1 MRTGEFSR
9 TATRAGGR
17 RGAPLLAGGLA
28 ALVTA
33 LTVAAV
39 AGSSVMK
46 VSADAAGARLT
57 AISARSGS
65 DITSVLIEASEP
77 AAYVTTRPDP
87 LTVLV
92 DLRNVSAA
100 GAVNKAESVSS
111 GPLRAVTVE
120 EVKTPDGTTLA
131 RVRLKLTRPVNYLVH
146 SARNFIQVDLP
157 HQDSAAV
164 TLGAGAAKG
173 GTQAP
178 AAVRAT
184 DVPAS
189 VLRSIRA
196 ATESGATRVTLTGD
210 GKLVP
215 GSVEMAKDPPP
226 RLILDFSALTPG
238 VAAVTP
244 VDLGPVR
251 RIRVATHSMTPPV
264 TRVVFDLSKTASY
277 QIVPGASSEELVVVF
292 DGRSKAAAAPAPATP
307 APVTPTP
314 VAPTPVAP
322 TPVAP
327 APAAPAPAAPPAAA
341 PPTASVAPPTPPVKR
356 DVVPQAP
363 KTEAS
368 PAPPKPSHPEGKPPE
383 SVPQVPPPA
392 SPSPAP
398 QAETQLQQTQ
408 PLQPSGPG
416 RRQYTGQP
424 VSFDFQQAD
433 LRTVLRAFAEISGL
447 NIVIDPKVE
456 GTVDVSLKDVPW
468 DQALE
473 IILRANKLDYVV
485 DGTIVRIAPVT
496 VLAEEEGQRRKL
508 ADEQALS
515 GELKI
520 LTKTLSYAQAKDLEP
535 LVKGNTLSNRG
546 TTAVD
551 ARTNTLI
558 ITDLPQYLAKAEGLL
573 NTLDQPEGQVEI
585 EARLVQTSRSF
596 ARELGVK
603 WGFLGRASPELGN
616 TTALAFP
623 NSGSIS
629 GRTGAVE
636 GPNLTPSAVNLGVA
650 GATSAVGLALGS
662 VNGAFNL
669 DIALSALE
677 SEGKIKILRTP
688 RIVTQNN
695 VKARITRGQEIPYT
709 TTSAAPPTGGSGVV
723 IAQPLPTVQFKTAAL
738 TLEVTPRI
746 TPSGTVLLQID
757 VDNGS
762 PGEEQANGNIAINT
776 QRAQTTVLVKDAQT
790 TVIAGIFTNDERNT
804 QNRVPGLHRI
814 PLLGWL
820 FKNDRVDQTEEELLI
835 FITPKIMKVQ

>member
-1 MRTGEFSR
+1 MRTREFSR
-9 TATRAGGR
+9 APSRAGGR
-17 RGAPLLAGGLA
+17 RKTPPEVTGLA
-28 ALVTA
+28 ALVAA
-33 LTVAAV
+33 LTVVVV
-39 AGSSVMK
+39 AGSAGTTVN
-46 VSADAAGARLT
+46 ADTAARLT
-57 AISARSGS
+57 SVSARSGS
-65 DITSVLIEASEP
+65 DVTSVLIEASEP
-77 AAYVTTRPDP
+77 VSYVTTRPDP

-92 DLRNVSAA
+92 DLRHVRAA
-100 GAVNKAESVSS
+100 GAVNSAGSVSG
-111 GPLRAVTVE
+111 GPLRAVKVE
-120 EVKTPDGTTLA
+120 EANAPDGAALA
-131 RVRLKLTRPVNYLVH
+131 RVRLSLARPVGHTVH
-146 SARNFIQVDLP
+146 SSRNVIQVDLAHRDQGP
-157 HQDSAAV
+157 VTSGAGSAAPPTPTPV
-164 TLGAGAAKG
+164 SAQPG
-173 GTQAP
+173 P
-178 AAVRAT
+178 
-184 DVPAS
+184 VPAS
-189 VLRSIRA
+189 ALRSIQA
-196 ATESGATRVTLTGD
+196 ATEDGATRITLAAD

-215 GSVEMAKDPPP
+215 SSVEMAKDPPP
-226 RLILDFSALTPG
+226 RLIVDLNAVTPK
-238 VAAVTP
+238 VAAVTQIG
-244 VDLGPVR
+244 LGPVQ
-251 RIRVATHSMTPPV
+251 RIRVATHSVTPLV
-264 TRVVFDLSKTASY
+264 TRIVFDLSGAAAY
-277 QIVPGASSEELVVVF
+277 RVVPGTSAEELVVVF
-292 DGRSKAAAAPAPATP
+292 DATGTP
-307 APVTPTP
+307 A
-314 VAPTPVAP
+314 AS
-322 TPVAP
+322 
-327 APAAPAPAAPPAAA
+327 PPAAA
-341 PPTASVAPPTPPVKR
+341 VPPSPGPVKR
-356 DVVPQAP
+356 ESAP
-363 KTEAS
+363 PAPRTETA
-368 PAPPKPSHPEGKPPE
+368 PAPPE
-383 SVPQVPPPA
+383 PPP
-392 SPSPAP
+392 
-398 QAETQLQQTQ
+398 QQPL

-416 RRQYTGQP
+416 RKQYSGQP

-473 IILRANKLDYVV
+473 IILRANKLDYMV

-496 VLAEEEGQRRKL
+496 VLAEEEAQRRKL

-520 LTKTLSYAQAKDLEP
+520 FTRTLSYAQAKDLEP
-535 LVKGNTLSNRG
+535 LIKANTLSNRG

-558 ITDLPQYLAKAEGLL
+558 ITDLPSYLAKAETLL

-585 EARLVQTSRSF
+585 EARLVQTSRTF

-603 WGFLGRASPELGN
+603 WGFMGQASPQLGN
-616 TTALAFP
+616 TTNLAFP

-629 GRTGAVE
+629 GRTGAVG
-636 GPNLTPSAVNLGVA
+636 GPSLTPSAVDLGVK
-650 GATSAVGLALGS
+650 GATGAVGLALGA

-695 VKARITRGQEIPYT
+695 VKAKITRGQEIPYT

-762 PGEEQANGNIAINT
+762 PGEVQENGNIAINT
-776 QRAQTTVLVKDAQT
+776 QRAQTTVLVKDTQT

-820 FKNDRVDQTEEELLI
+820 FKNDRVDQSEEELLI
-835 FITPKIMKVQ
+835 FITPKIIKVQ

>member
-17 RGAPLLAGGLA
+17 QRTPLLASGLA

-39 AGSSVMK
+39 AGSSLMK
-46 VSADAAGARLT
+46 VNADAGARLT
-57 AISARSGS
+57 GVSARSGGEV
-65 DITSVLIEASEP
+65 TSVLIEASEP

-92 DLRNVSAA
+92 DLRHVSAA
-100 GAVNKAESVSS
+100 GAVNRAEPVSG
-111 GPLRAVTVE
+111 GPLRAVFVE
-120 EVKTPDGTTLA
+120 EVKTPDGAVLA
-131 RVRLKLTRPVNYLVH
+131 RVRLKLTRPVDHAVH
-146 SARNFIQVDLP
+146 SSRNVIQVDLA

-164 TLGAGAAKG
+164 KAGASAANPR
-173 GTQAP
+173 TQTP
-178 AAVRAT
+178 AAARPT
-184 DVPAS
+184 NVPAT
-189 VLRSIRA
+189 VLRSIQA
-196 ATESGATRVTLTGD
+196 ATENGATRITLTGD
-210 GKLVP
+210 GKLVA
-215 GSVEMAKDPPP
+215 GSVEMSKDPPP
-226 RLILDFSALTPG
+226 RLVLDFSALTPK

-244 VDLGPVR
+244 VELGPVR
-251 RIRVATHSMTPPV
+251 RIRVATHSVEPPV
-264 TRVVFDLSKTASY
+264 TRVVFDLSKPASY
-277 QIVPGASSEELVVVF
+277 QVVPGASGDELVVVF
-292 DGRSKAAAAPAPATP
+292 DGTSKPTAAPPTTAPAT
-307 APVTPTP
+307 AT
-314 VAPTPVAP
+314 
-322 TPVAP
+322 
-327 APAAPAPAAPPAAA
+327 PPAAA
-341 PPTASVAPPTPPVKR
+341 VPPPPVPAKREVAPP
-356 DVVPQAP
+356 AP
-363 KTEAS
+363 KTEAA
-368 PAPPKPSHPEGKPPE
+368 PAPPKPNRPEGRPPE
-383 SVPQVPPPA
+383 AAPQPSPPAPPPPVSQPEA
-392 SPSPAP
+392 
-398 QAETQLQQTQ
+398 QLQQPQ

-416 RRQYTGQP
+416 RRQYSGQP

-456 GTVDVSLKDVPW
+456 GSVDVSLKDVPW

-496 VLAEEEGQRRKL
+496 VLAEEESQRRKL
-508 ADEQALS
+508 SDEQALS

-520 LTKTLSYAQAKDLEP
+520 FTRTLSYAQAKDLEP
-535 LVKGNTLSNRG
+535 LIKANTLSNRG

-558 ITDLPQYLAKAEGLL
+558 ITDLPPYLAKAEALL

-585 EARLVQTSRSF
+585 EARLVQTSRTF

-603 WGFLGRASPELGN
+603 WGFMGRATPELGN
-616 TTALAFP
+616 TTNLAFP

-629 GRTGAVE
+629 GRSGAVQ
-636 GPNLTPSAVNLGVA
+636 GPLTVPTAVDLGVK
-650 GATSAVGLALGS
+650 GATSAVGLALGA

-669 DIALSALE
+669 DVALSALE
-677 SEGKIKILRTP
+677 TEGKIKILRTP
-688 RIVTQNN
+688 RVVTQNN
-695 VKARITRGQEIPYT
+695 VKAKITRGQEIPYT
-709 TTSAAPPTGGSGVV
+709 TTSAAPPSGGSGVV

-762 PGEEQANGNIAINT
+762 PGEVQPNGNVAINT

-790 TVIAGIFTNDERNT
+790 TVIAGIFTNDERTNQSRT
-804 QNRVPGLHRI
+804 PGLYRI

-820 FKNDRVDQTEEELLI
+820 FKNDRIDQTEEELLI
-835 FITPKIMKVQ
+835 FITPKILKVQ

>member
-17 RGAPLLAGGLA
+17 QRTPLLASGLA

-39 AGSSVMK
+39 AGSSLMK
-46 VSADAAGARLT
+46 VNADAGARLT
-57 AISARSGS
+57 GVSARSGGEV
-65 DITSVLIEASEP
+65 TSVLIEASEP

-92 DLRNVSAA
+92 DLRHVSAA
-100 GAVNKAESVSS
+100 GAVNRAEPVSG
-111 GPLRAVTVE
+111 GPLRAVFVE
-120 EVKTPDGTTLA
+120 EVKTPDGAVLA
-131 RVRLKLTRPVNYLVH
+131 RVRLKLTRPVDHAVH
-146 SARNFIQVDLP
+146 SSRNVIQVDLA

-164 TLGAGAAKG
+164 KAGASAANPR
-173 GTQAP
+173 TQTP
-178 AAVRAT
+178 AAARPT
-184 DVPAS
+184 NVPAT
-189 VLRSIRA
+189 VLRSIQA
-196 ATESGATRVTLTGD
+196 ATENGATRITLTGD
-210 GKLVP
+210 GKLVA
-215 GSVEMAKDPPP
+215 GSVEMSKDPPP
-226 RLILDFSALTPG
+226 RLVLDFSALTPK

-244 VDLGPVR
+244 VELGPVR
-251 RIRVATHSMTPPV
+251 RIRVATHSVEPPV
-264 TRVVFDLSKTASY
+264 TRVVFDLSKPASY
-277 QIVPGASSEELVVVF
+277 QVVPGASGDELVVVF
-292 DGRSKAAAAPAPATP
+292 DGTSKPTAAPATTAPAT
-307 APVTPTP
+307 AT
-314 VAPTPVAP
+314 
-322 TPVAP
+322 
-327 APAAPAPAAPPAAA
+327 PPAAA
-341 PPTASVAPPTPPVKR
+341 VPPPPVPAKREVAPP
-356 DVVPQAP
+356 AP
-363 KTEAS
+363 KTEAA
-368 PAPPKPSHPEGKPPE
+368 PAPPKPNRPEGRPPE
-383 SVPQVPPPA
+383 AAPQPSPPAPPPPVSQPEA
-392 SPSPAP
+392 
-398 QAETQLQQTQ
+398 QLQQPQ

-416 RRQYTGQP
+416 RRQYSGQP

-456 GTVDVSLKDVPW
+456 GSVDVSLKDVPW

-496 VLAEEEGQRRKL
+496 VLAEEESQRRKL
-508 ADEQALS
+508 SDEQALS

-520 LTKTLSYAQAKDLEP
+520 FTRTLSYAQAKDLEP
-535 LVKGNTLSNRG
+535 LIKANTLSNRG

-558 ITDLPQYLAKAEGLL
+558 ITDLPPYLAKAEALL

-585 EARLVQTSRSF
+585 EARLVQTSRTF

-603 WGFLGRASPELGN
+603 WGFMGRATPELGN
-616 TTALAFP
+616 TTNLAFP

-629 GRTGAVE
+629 GRSGAVQ
-636 GPNLTPSAVNLGVA
+636 GPLTVPTAVDLGVK
-650 GATSAVGLALGS
+650 GATSAVGLALGA

-669 DIALSALE
+669 DVALSALE
-677 SEGKIKILRTP
+677 TEGKIKILRTP
-688 RIVTQNN
+688 RVVTQNN
-695 VKARITRGQEIPYT
+695 VKAKITRGQEIPYT
-709 TTSAAPPTGGSGVV
+709 TTSAAPPSGGSGVV

-762 PGEEQANGNIAINT
+762 PGEVQPNGNVAINT

-790 TVIAGIFTNDERNT
+790 TVIAGIFTNDERTNQSRT
-804 QNRVPGLHRI
+804 PGLYRI

-820 FKNDRVDQTEEELLI
+820 FKNDRIDQTEEELLI
-835 FITPKIMKVQ
+835 FITPKILKVQ

>member
-17 RGAPLLAGGLA
+17 QRAPLLLGGLA

-39 AGSSVMK
+39 AGSSGTAVN
-46 VSADAAGARLT
+46 ADTGARLT
-57 AISARSGS
+57 SVSARSGG
-65 DITSVLIEASEP
+65 DVTSVLIEASEP
-77 AAYVTTRPDP
+77 TAYVTTRPDP

-92 DLRNVSAA
+92 DLRHVRTA
-100 GAVNKAESVSS
+100 GAVNRAESVSG
-111 GPLRAVTVE
+111 GPLRAVKVE
-120 EVKTPDGTTLA
+120 EASSPDGAALA
-131 RVRLKLTRPVNYLVH
+131 RIRLKLTRPVDHAVH
-146 SARNFIQVDLP
+146 SSRNVIQVDLA
-157 HQDSAAV
+157 HRASGAVNSGASAA
-164 TLGAGAAKG
+164 TLPAQK
-173 GTQAP
+173 P
-178 AAVRAT
+178 AAAQPTPV
-184 DVPAS
+184 
-189 VLRSIRA
+189 A
-196 ATESGATRVTLTGD
+196 ATELQSIQAATEKGATRITLAGD
-210 GKLVP
+210 GTLVP
-215 GSVEMAKDPPP
+215 SSVEMAKEPPP
-226 RLILDFSALTPG
+226 RLVLDFSALTPK

-244 VDLGPVR
+244 VGLGPVR

-264 TRVVFDLSKTASY
+264 TRVVFDLSGAASY
-277 QIVPGASSEELVVVF
+277 QLVPGASGGQLVVVF
-292 DGRSKAAAAPAPATP
+292 DETSTPGATPPGATAPAT
-307 APVTPTP
+307 APPT
-314 VAPTPVAP
+314 
-322 TPVAP
+322 
-327 APAAPAPAAPPAAA
+327 AAPPAAA
-341 PPTASVAPPTPPVKR
+341 VPPSAGAAKREAAPPA
-356 DVVPQAP
+356 Q
-363 KTEAS
+363 KTEPA
-368 PAPPKPSHPEGKPPE
+368 PAPPKSGREDARPPE
-383 SVPQVPPPA
+383 TAPQVPPPA
-392 SPSPAP
+392 PPPPVSQPEA
-398 QAETQLQQTQ
+398 QLQQSQ

-416 RRQYTGQP
+416 RRQYSGQP

-456 GTVDVSLKDVPW
+456 GSVDVSLKDVPW

-496 VLAEEEGQRRKL
+496 VLAEEESQRRKL
-508 ADEQALS
+508 SDEQALS

-520 LTKTLSYAQAKDLEP
+520 FTRTLSYAQAKDLEP
-535 LVKGNTLSNRG
+535 LIKANTLSNRG

-558 ITDLPQYLAKAEGLL
+558 ITDLPPYLAKAEALL

-585 EARLVQTSRSF
+585 EARLVQTSRTF

-603 WGFLGRASPELGN
+603 WGFMGRASPELGN

-623 NSGSIS
+623 NSGSLD
-629 GRTGAVE
+629 GRTGGVQ
-636 GPNLTPSAVNLGVA
+636 GPSSVPTAVNLGVT
-650 GATSAVGLALGS
+650 GATGAVGLALGA

-669 DIALSALE
+669 DVALSALE
-677 SEGKIKILRTP
+677 KEGKVKILRTP
-688 RIVTQNN
+688 RVVTQNN
-695 VKARITRGQEIPYT
+695 VKAKITRGQEIPYT
-709 TTSAAPPTGGSGVV
+709 TTSAAPPSGGSGVV

-762 PGEEQANGNIAINT
+762 PGEVQPNGNIAINT
-776 QRAQTTVLVKDAQT
+776 QRAQTTVLVKDTQT
-790 TVIAGIFTNDERNT
+790 TVIAGIFTNDERTN

-820 FKNDRVDQTEEELLI
+820 FKNDRIDQTEEELLI
-835 FITPKIMKVQ
+835 FITPKVVKVQ